1 MCVTTHD
8 RLKKHDLWLV
18 ETGCVNCS
26 IQFRVLFQRCVFML
40 KFINDINHGA
50 IKSKEMSK
58 QISST
63 VKRVWRVA
71 KLLQQNLFLVCQ
83 KCNRL
88 PFGPIKPSSSST
100 KVLHILDIQTNDCWG
115 FSCFGNALV
124 MASFGSLDL
133 APQECTYYHHL
144 LRKILERGKFFS
156 FSTSTIW
163 LVL

>member
-100 KVLHILDIQTNDCWG
+100 KAKYKLKLPFEALFFVWSCLHYFWLKENFRLTCLCQLPLRSFVDNIQRIEYRIGIL
-115 FSCFGNALV
+115 
-124 MASFGSLDL
+124 
-133 APQECTYYHHL
+133 
-144 LRKILERGKFFS
+144 FFV
-156 FSTSTIW
+156 I
-163 LVL
+163 

>member
-40 KFINDINHGA
+40 KFVNDINHGA

-71 KLLQQNLFLVCQ
+71 KQLQQNLFLVCQ

-88 PFGPIKPSSSST
+88 PFGPIKPSSLLLKLNTSWNCRLKPYSLFGHVYT
-100 KVLHILDIQTNDCWG
+100 ISGWKRILD
-115 FSCFGNALV
+115 
-124 MASFGSLDL
+124 
-133 APQECTYYHHL
+133 
-144 LRKILERGKFFS
+144 
-156 FSTSTIW
+156 
-163 LVL
+163 